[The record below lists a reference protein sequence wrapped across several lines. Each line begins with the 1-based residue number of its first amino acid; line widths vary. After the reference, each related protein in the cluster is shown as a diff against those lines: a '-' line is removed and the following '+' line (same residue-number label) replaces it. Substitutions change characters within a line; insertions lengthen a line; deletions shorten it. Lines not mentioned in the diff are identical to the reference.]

1 MALFDIDILEGRVSK
16 YETNHIHMVVDG
28 DITYPITNMDK
39 QQYGT
44 FFHEYIHYMQ
54 HMTTL
59 FGVKIC
65 AMYNKMF
72 ILYRDYIIN
81 NETIKLPLEI
91 WKDHE
96 GLKGFIDFFNGVK
109 GSRTCNYNIDAIEI
123 SDKEILDAKKNKKA
137 VKIGI
142 YDFENGLAIENGFY
156 FGYICII
163 ESMAHLIQSFIN
175 DELYHATIPYCSV
188 ELICKS
194 IYSEISNDKKMMI
207 SLCFCSLMFNNP
219 GIAFFDLVE
228 LSKKNQSLNGY
239 ELYQKILKDN
249 SVTYM
254 GKEMPMYRALCLF
267 LDDLKKSIS
276 SAISCKLDYYEE
288 VIENCKNEIK
298 SGNCVLLD
306 ILYHADIS
314 DKNMFSNVF
323 EKVYGYP
330 FIEAHNLTIMPMNNS
345 EKPPKPY
352 IETSSMIG
360 LELIFKR
367 MKSYSTNT
375 KCEWFKICSKAQYT
389 PDDKTTEECLCN
401 QWQKNE
407 KCIMTEALRYFN
419 IKDKEYIQEK

>member
-1 MALFDIDILEGRVSK
+1 MALFDIDILEGRISK

-28 DITYPITNMDK
+28 DITFPVTDMDN

-44 FFHEYIHYMQ
+44 FFHEYVHYIQ

-65 AMYNKMF
+65 AIYNKMF
-72 ILYRDYIIN
+72 ILYRDYIVK
-81 NETIKLPLEI
+81 NETIKLPLEL
-91 WKDHE
+91 WKVHKELMD
-96 GLKGFIDFFNGVK
+96 FIDFFNAVK
-109 GSRTCNYNIDAIEI
+109 GSRTCDYNVDAIEI
-123 SDKEILDAKKNKKA
+123 SDKEILDARKKKKA

-142 YDFENGLAIENGFY
+142 YDFENELAIENGFH
-156 FGYICII
+156 FGYMCII

-175 DELYHATIPYCSV
+175 DELYHPTVPYCTV

-194 IYSEISNDKKMMI
+194 IDSDISNDKKMMI

-219 GIAFFDLVE
+219 GVAFFDLVE
-228 LSKKNQSLNGY
+228 LSKKNPLLNGY
-239 ELYQKILKDN
+239 ELYVKILKDN
-249 SVTYM
+249 AVTYM

-267 LDDLKKSIS
+267 LDDLKESIS
-276 SAISCKLDYYEE
+276 IALGCELDYYKE

-314 DKNMFSNVF
+314 DKKLFSSVF

-330 FIEAHNLTIMPMNNS
+330 FIEANNLTVMPMNKS
-345 EKPPKPY
+345 EKPLKPY
-352 IETSSMIG
+352 IETASMIG
-360 LELIFKR
+360 LELIYKR
-367 MKSYSTNT
+367 MKSYSDKTR
-375 KCEWFKICSKAQYT
+375 CEWFRICSKALYT
-389 PDDKTTEECLCN
+389 PDDKTSEECLCN
-401 QWQKNE
+401 QWQKE
-407 KCIMTEALRYFN
+407 ERCLMTEALRYFK

>member
-1 MALFDIDILEGRVSK
+1 MMS
-16 YETNHIHMVVDG
+16 
-28 DITYPITNMDK
+28 
-39 QQYGT
+39 
-44 FFHEYIHYMQ
+44 
-54 HMTTL
+54 
-59 FGVKIC
+59 
-65 AMYNKMF
+65 
-72 ILYRDYIIN
+72 
-81 NETIKLPLEI
+81 
-91 WKDHE
+91 
-96 GLKGFIDFFNGVK
+96 
-109 GSRTCNYNIDAIEI
+109 
-123 SDKEILDAKKNKKA
+123 
-137 VKIGI
+137 
-142 YDFENGLAIENGFY
+142 
-156 FGYICII
+156 CI
-163 ESMAHLIQSFIN
+163 
-175 DELYHATIPYCSV
+175 IPYCSV

-207 SLCFCSLMFNNP
+207 SLCFCSLMFDNP

-254 GKEMPMYRALCLF
+254 NKEMPMYRALCLF
-267 LDDLKKSIS
+267 LDDFKKSVS
-276 SAISCKLDYYEE
+276 SAIGCKLHYYEE

-306 ILYHADIS
+306 VLYHADIS
-314 DKNMFSNVF
+314 DKNMFLNVF

-330 FIEAHNLTIMPMNNS
+330 FIEANNLTIMPMNNS

-352 IETSSMIG
+352 IETASMIG

-367 MKSYSTNT
+367 MKSYSNNT

-389 PDDKTTEECLCN
+389 SDDKTSEECLCN

-407 KCIMTEALRYFN
+407 KCIMTEALRYFK

>member
-1 MALFDIDILEGRVSK
+1 MALFDIDILEGKISK

-28 DITYPITNMDK
+28 DIAFPVTNMDEK
-39 QQYGT
+39 QYGI
-44 FFHEYIHYMQ
+44 FFHEYIHYIQ

-72 ILYRDYIIN
+72 VLYRDYAVK
-81 NETIKLPLEI
+81 NETIKLSLEL
-91 WKDHE
+91 WKSHP
-96 GLKGFIDFFNGVK
+96 GLMGFINFFNSVK
-109 GSRTCNYNIDAIEI
+109 GSRTCNYNVDAVEI
-123 SDKEILDAKKNKKA
+123 SDKEILDAQKNKKA

-142 YDFENGLAIENGFY
+142 YDFENELAIENGFY
-156 FGYICII
+156 FGYMCII

-175 DELYHATIPYCSV
+175 GELYHSTVPYCTV

-194 IYSEISNDKKMMI
+194 IYGEIIDDKKMMI

-219 GIAFFDLVE
+219 GVAFFDLIE
-228 LSKKNQSLNGY
+228 LSKKNPLLNGY
-239 ELYQKILKDN
+239 ELYTKILRDN

-267 LDDLKKSIS
+267 LDDLKESIS
-276 SAISCKLDYYEE
+276 TALGCKLDYYEE

-306 ILYHADIS
+306 VLYYADIS
-314 DKNMFSNVF
+314 DKNIFSSVF

-330 FIEAHNLTIMPMNNS
+330 FIEANNLAIMPMNNS
-345 EKPPKPY
+345 TEPPQPY
-352 IETSSMIG
+352 IETASMIG

-367 MKSYSTNT
+367 MKSYSNKTR
-375 KCEWFKICSKAQYT
+375 CEWFQICSKALYT
-389 PDDKTTEECLCN
+389 PDDKTTEECLYY
-401 QWQKNE
+401 QWQKTE
-407 KCIMTEALRYFN
+407 QCLMTEALRYFQ

>member
-1 MALFDIDILEGRVSK
+1 
-16 YETNHIHMVVDG
+16 
-28 DITYPITNMDK
+28 
-39 QQYGT
+39 
-44 FFHEYIHYMQ
+44 
-54 HMTTL
+54 
-59 FGVKIC
+59 
-65 AMYNKMF
+65 
-72 ILYRDYIIN
+72 
-81 NETIKLPLEI
+81 
-91 WKDHE
+91 
-96 GLKGFIDFFNGVK
+96 
-109 GSRTCNYNIDAIEI
+109 
-123 SDKEILDAKKNKKA
+123 
-137 VKIGI
+137 
-142 YDFENGLAIENGFY
+142 
-156 FGYICII
+156 
-163 ESMAHLIQSFIN
+163 MAHLIQSFIN

-207 SLCFCSLMFNNP
+207 SLCFCSLMFDNP
-219 GIAFFDLVE
+219 GIAFFDLIE

-267 LDDLKKSIS
+267 LDDFKKSVS
-276 SAISCKLDYYEE
+276 SAIGCKLHYYEE
-288 VIENCKNEIK
+288 VVENCKNEIK

-306 ILYHADIS
+306 VLYHADIS

-330 FIEAHNLTIMPMNNS
+330 FIEANNLTIMPMNNS

-352 IETSSMIG
+352 IETASMIG

-367 MKSYSTNT
+367 MKSYSNNT

-407 KCIMTEALRYFN
+407 KCIMTEALRYFK

>member
-1 MALFDIDILEGRVSK
+1 MALFDIDILEGRISK

-28 DITYPITNMDK
+28 DITFPVTDMDN

-44 FFHEYIHYMQ
+44 FFHEYVHYIQ

-65 AMYNKMF
+65 AIYNKMF
-72 ILYRDYIIN
+72 ILYRDYIVK
-81 NETIKLPLEI
+81 NETIKLPLEL
-91 WKDHE
+91 WKGHK
-96 GLKGFIDFFNGVK
+96 GLMDFIDFFNAVK
-109 GSRTCNYNIDAIEI
+109 GSRTCDYNVDAIEI
-123 SDKEILDAKKNKKA
+123 SDKEILDARKKKKA

-142 YDFENGLAIENGFY
+142 YDFENELAIENGFH
-156 FGYICII
+156 FGYMCII

-175 DELYHATIPYCSV
+175 DELYHPNVPYCTV

-194 IYSEISNDKKMMI
+194 IDSDISNDKKMMI

-219 GIAFFDLVE
+219 GVAFFDLVE
-228 LSKKNQSLNGY
+228 LSKKNPLLNGY
-239 ELYQKILKDN
+239 ELYVKILKDN
-249 SVTYM
+249 AVTYM

-267 LDDLKKSIS
+267 LDDLKESIS
-276 SAISCKLDYYEE
+276 IALGCELDYYKE

-314 DKNMFSNVF
+314 DKKLFSSVF

-330 FIEAHNLTIMPMNNS
+330 FIEANNLTVMPMNKS
-345 EKPPKPY
+345 EKPLKPY
-352 IETSSMIG
+352 IETASMIG
-360 LELIFKR
+360 LELIYKR
-367 MKSYSTNT
+367 MKSYSDKTR
-375 KCEWFKICSKAQYT
+375 CEWFRICSKALYT
-389 PDDKTTEECLCN
+389 PDDKTSEECLCN
-401 QWQKNE
+401 QWQKE
-407 KCIMTEALRYFN
+407 ERCLMTEALRYFK